1 MLGSHTEYPFL
12 AFYNN
17 CCSWYYNKCKGY
29 YLTEEIKMNR
39 RQALEDL
46 FLAVRNDLLNKG
58 VSKKNCV

>member
-1 MLGSHTEYPFL
+1 
-12 AFYNN
+12 
-17 CCSWYYNKCKGY
+17 
-29 YLTEEIKMNR
+29 MNR